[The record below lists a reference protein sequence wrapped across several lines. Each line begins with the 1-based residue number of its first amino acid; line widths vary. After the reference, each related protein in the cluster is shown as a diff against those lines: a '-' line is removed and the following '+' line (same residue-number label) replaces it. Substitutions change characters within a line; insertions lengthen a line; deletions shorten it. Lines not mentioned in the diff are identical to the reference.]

1 MQYSTPDLV
10 VLGAASVLVQGGMR
24 GVLDNGSS
32 DIEQPADEVTLGL
45 DE

>member
-10 VLGAASVLVQGGMR
+10 VLGSASILVLGGEQGEFDNG
-24 GVLDNGSS
+24 GSETSKPLAGIVLD
-32 DIEQPADEVTLGL
+32 L